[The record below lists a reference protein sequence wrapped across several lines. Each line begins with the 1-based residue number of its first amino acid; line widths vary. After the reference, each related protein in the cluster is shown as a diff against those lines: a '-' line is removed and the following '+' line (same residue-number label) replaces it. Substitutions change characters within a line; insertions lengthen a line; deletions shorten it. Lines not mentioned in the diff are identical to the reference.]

1 MNRERESEGSET
13 LPEYLKPA
21 WENAQEN
28 LTSEQAVQVKTL
40 LMKHKDVFAKNK
52 TDLGRTDI
60 VKHKINTGTAAPV
73 KQNPRRLPLSKRE
86 LVREEISKML
96 EQGIVQPSQSPW
108 SSPVVLVQKK
118 DGSTRFCVDYR
129 KLNNLTLKDSYPL
142 PRIDESLDALQGSK
156 WFSTLD
162 LQSGYF
168 QVEMDPTDAEKTA
181 FTTICGLYQFKV
193 MSFGLCNA
201 PATFERMME
210 IILSGLHW
218 ETCLLYIDDVII
230 FADSFEQ
237 HLERLSEVLS
247 RLQTA
252 GLKLSPKKCQLF
264 KKQVCF
270 LGHVV
275 SEHGISTD
283 PAKIRAVEQWSAPTD
298 VHQVRSFLG
307 LCSYYR
313 RFVEGFATI
322 ARPLHKLTEKKN
334 PFRWTPECQ
343 ESFMRLKQALCS
355 SPILCYPTIRQN
367 FVLDTDASGVGIG
380 AVLSQVEDGKERV
393 VAYYSRA

>member
-1 MNRERESEGSET
+1 
-13 LPEYLKPA
+13 
-21 WENAQEN
+21 
-28 LTSEQAVQVKTL
+28 
-40 LMKHKDVFAKNK
+40 
-52 TDLGRTDI
+52 
-60 VKHKINTGTAAPV
+60 
-73 KQNPRRLPLSKRE
+73 
-86 LVREEISKML
+86 
-96 EQGIVQPSQSPW
+96 
-108 SSPVVLVQKK
+108 
-118 DGSTRFCVDYR
+118 
-129 KLNNLTLKDSYPL
+129 
-142 PRIDESLDALQGSK
+142 
-156 WFSTLD
+156 
-162 LQSGYF
+162 
-168 QVEMDPTDAEKTA
+168 
-181 FTTICGLYQFKV
+181 
-193 MSFGLCNA
+193 
-201 PATFERMME
+201 ME

-313 RFVEGFATI
+313 RFVEVFATI
-322 ARPLHKLTEKKN
+322 ARP
-334 PFRWTPECQ
+334 
-343 ESFMRLKQALCS
+343 
-355 SPILCYPTIRQN
+355 
-367 FVLDTDASGVGIG
+367 
-380 AVLSQVEDGKERV
+380 
-393 VAYYSRA
+393 